1 MALKEMSC
9 GASVITWMTLLSCT
23 GKKSLST
30 ARYSSPVNAIVPSI
44 TSNVAR

>member
-1 MALKEMSC
+1 MSC
-9 GASVITWMTLLSCT
+9 GPSVTTWMTLLSWT

-30 ARYSSPVNAIVPSI
+30 ARYSNPVKAMVPSI